1 MLINLLKKSKLGS
14 LAEVELSAKL
24 VDNLFWELSLVDLD
38 VLDILATIKLDLE
51 DADWLLLFLSLL
63 EVVELSSLWALL
75 HLWEVAASVSVG

>member
-75 HLWEVAASVSVG
+75 HLWAVAASVSVG

>member
-24 VDNLFWELSLVDLD
+24 VDNLFWELTLVDLD

-75 HLWEVAASVSVG
+75 HLWAVAASVSVG